1 MVPRPRKRRRRSPP
15 SARSFVAFVVS
26 TVVVAL
32 GALYL
37 LGRTPRSAVCEA
49 LSDAGSA
56 APTVTVYTDFQCLE
70 CASMDQNLHA
80 IAQRWKL
87 PYVVR
92 HYPLDR
98 DCNVTAPESLHPG
111 ACLQASAAI
120 CAEALGAGDAFRERL
135 FRSGP
140 RDAVG
145 LVNLASQ
152 AGIDALQF
160 EKCLSSAE
168 TAGLLRR
175 HIEAAA
181 EQNVDSPPTLF
192 VNETRHVGR
201 LREHDL
207 RCIVALD
214 RRSETS

>member
-1 MVPRPRKRRRRSPP
+1 MAPRPRKRRRRSTP

-26 TVVVAL
+26 TVGIAL
-32 GALYL
+32 GGLYL
-37 LGRTPRSAVCEA
+37 LGRTPRLPVCDA
-49 LSDAGSA
+49 LTDAGSA
-56 APTVTVYTDFQCLE
+56 APTVTVYMDFQCPE
-70 CASMDQNLHA
+70 CASVDRNLHA
-80 IAQRWKL
+80 ISQRWKL

-98 DCNVTAPESLHPG
+98 DCNVRAPESLHPG

-120 CAEALGAGDAFRERL
+120 CADGLSAGGGFRERL
-135 FRSGP
+135 FRSKA
-140 RDAVG
+140 RDVPALMDLAVE
-145 LVNLASQ
+145 V
-152 AGIDALQF
+152 GIDSLQF
-160 EKCLSSAE
+160 ERCLSSAE
-168 TAGLLRR
+168 TAELLRR

-181 EQNVDSPPTLF
+181 EQNVDSLPTLF

-214 RRSETS
+214 RRSSVS